1 MSATTSTAP
10 KKDAMSQNTDNDLDT
25 AAVPEVKNPAALLAK
40 NKELLATVAQLKTE
54 LEAARAALTTAQ
66 DDAGQWRTKWHE
78 SAVVAPF
85 EALLATAT
93 SLPTKYL
100 REGLIERGIV
110 KMLADEDGIERP
122 TWHDAKGSPMDVPTA
137 PWRYLADLKDD
148 GLNAILR
155 SSGTTGSGATPGFS
169 SSGSAPAAKP
179 TPPAAPKAP
188 AYGLR

>member
-1 MSATTSTAP
+1 MSTTSTAP
-10 KKDAMSQNTDNDLDT
+10 KKDTMSQNTDNDLDT
-25 AAVPEVKNPAALLAK
+25 AAVPEIKNPTAVLAKNRALLA
-40 NKELLATVAQLKTE
+40 EVAQLKTE
-54 LEAARAALTTAQ
+54 LEAAKTALTTAQ

-78 SAVVAPF
+78 SAVLAPF

-110 KMLADEDGIERP
+110 KMVADEDGIERP
-122 TWHDAKGSPMDVPTA
+122 TWHDAKGKEMDTPA
-137 PWRYLADLKDD
+137 DPWRYLADLKDD

-155 SSGTTGSGATPGFS
+155 SSGTTGSGAVAS
-169 SSGSAPAAKP
+169 YSSGSAPAAKP